1 MTSLLEKIKSKGY
14 WRVAIRPH
22 TFKKTRITELKSLY
36 PLLEKTSVQFRGWDF
51 PHLDPNNR
59 PLIGLDWVGQECDYG
74 DILEVWRFYQSGQFI
89 HISNV
94 RYDWLDLSKWMRDW
108 KPGTAVLGIGE
119 TVFRF
124 TEIFEFGSRL
134 ALTDAGD
141 DQMHFEITVSG
152 LRNRALWVDS
162 HNRMPVRQSYTAT
175 IEAFPYEIDLPRTEL
190 IAAPRELALKPAT
203 ELFQRFGWETTLEQ
217 LRSQQAE
224 LRK

>member
-1 MTSLLEKIKSKGY
+1 
-14 WRVAIRPH
+14 VVIRPR
-22 TFKKTRITELKSLY
+22 TFKKTRIAEKKLLF

-51 PHLDPNNR
+51 PHLDHHNR
-59 PLIGLDWVGQECDYG
+59 PIIDLDWVGQECDYD
-74 DILEVWRFYQSGQFI
+74 DIIEVWRFYQSGQFI
-89 HISNV
+89 HISSI

-108 KPGTAVLGIGE
+108 KPGTVVLGIGE
-119 TVFRF
+119 TIFRF

-141 DQMHFEITVSG
+141 DQMHIEITVRG
-152 LRNRALWVDS
+152 LRNRALWVDNP
-162 HNRMPVRQSYTAT
+162 NRMPVRQSYTAT

-190 IAAPRELALKPAT
+190 IAAPRELALKPAA
-203 ELFQRFGWETTLEQ
+203 ELFQMFGWETTLEQ